1 MVQVS
6 NFRRNSLQ
14 VYYDCLVYQ
23 GKTNDFVREYTR
35 SQISEVINAN
45 VAECNV
51 SERRYKLRYSDNFL
65 QFGYEQMATLL

>member
-14 VYYDCLVYQ
+14 VYYDCLVYR

-35 SQISEVINAN
+35 SQITTVINAN

-51 SERRYKLRYSDNFL
+51 SERRQTSPYDNFL
-65 QFGYEQMATLL
+65 HFGYEQMATLL